1 MEVGEI
7 LNDWD
12 PSWKVSNVD
21 ELRWLPDELKF
32 QLTWHGKTGWRQQKI
47 TKQLNWTLKRSKSWN
62 WSWFWSQEKWSNS
75 PTALVVGLSS
85 PSFWEHPAL
94 LRPED
99 VAPRKAEMVL
109 EQVGYQNDTTKQW
122 LLSWEDVLPL
132 NPLDPFES
140 FSSLQAATWEYWQPP
155 PPFQVLLCPC
165 LGCYVMS
172 RKSLVSK
179 HCKHCKGASTIC
191 SIVTGLCAM
200 PWSEEAKWWRRCWE
214 SIQHLLLQ
222 LYLELSN
229 ARRRC
234 DYPLWQRRCW
244 DVTGD
249 WGGNSVASKVFRFKH
264 LIAWLQA
271 LTGS

>member
-21 ELRWLPDELKF
+21 EVRWLPDELKF

-179 HCKHCKGASTIC
+179 HCKHFFWGKHNLFHGYRS
-191 SIVTGLCAM
+191 LCNAL
-200 PWSEEAKWWRRCWE
+200 KRRSKVVEKVLGVHSALAIATVPRAVECQEKMWLPALTT
-214 SIQHLLLQ
+214 QVLRYHLWLRGGTLLQ
-222 LYLELSN
+222 
-229 ARRRC
+229 ARC
-234 DYPLWQRRCW
+234 Y
-244 DVTGD
+244 
-249 WGGNSVASKVFRFKH
+249 ASST
-264 LIAWLQA
+264 W
-271 LTGS
+271 

>member
-1 MEVGEI
+1 M
-7 LNDWD
+7 
-12 PSWKVSNVD
+12 
-21 ELRWLPDELKF
+21 
-32 QLTWHGKTGWRQQKI
+32 
-47 TKQLNWTLKRSKSWN
+47 
-62 WSWFWSQEKWSNS
+62 
-75 PTALVVGLSS
+75 VGLSS
-85 PSFWEHPAL
+85 PRFLGTSGF
-94 LRPED
+94 
-99 VAPRKAEMVL
+99 AEAGRCSTS
-109 EQVGYQNDTTKQW
+109 EGWNGVGAGGIPKWHHQAMIAQLGGCFT
-122 LLSWEDVLPL
+122 
-132 NPLDPFES
+132 FES
-140 FSSLQAATWEYWQPP
+140 FGSFWIIFIPAGCYMGVLATATSLSGAS
-155 PPFQVLLCPC
+155 LL
-165 LGCYVMS
+165 LWISYSCYVMS
-172 RKSLVSK
+172 GKSLVSK

-191 SIVTGLCAM
+191 SMVTGLCAM

-214 SIQHLLLQ
+214 FIRHLLLQ